1 MLSPALRCFLL
12 QRMGLHYSLT
22 IAVTSI
28 WVYTA
33 TLFPFWIW
41 LTHQRHA
48 LQLLLLFRFNCTR
61 SGDNCDFSDTVNS
74 EAQSRSVFLTGDLH
88 CDSGS
93 DYYLLSGAL
102 TLLFGQRWTIF

>member
-1 MLSPALRCFLL
+1 MISPALRCFLL

-48 LQLLLLFRFNCTR
+48 LQLLLLFRFDCTR
-61 SGDNCDFSDTVNS
+61 SGDNCDFSDTVSS

-93 DYYLLSGAL
+93 DYYLLSGS
-102 TLLFGQRWTIF
+102 

>member
-28 WVYTA
+28 WVYTV

-48 LQLLLLFRFNCTR
+48 LQLLLLFRFDCTR
-61 SGDNCDFSDTVNS
+61 SGDNCDFSDTVSS
-74 EAQSRSVFLTGDLH
+74 EAQSRSAFLT
-88 CDSGS
+88 
-93 DYYLLSGAL
+93 
-102 TLLFGQRWTIF
+102 